1 MASVTLGSKAVGD
14 IVKIKIN
21 GSLKNFIVVHQGNP
35 SENYYSVNA
44 DGTWLL
50 MQGVSESVAW
60 DADSNTGE
68 YAVSD
73 VNAYCEGTFFN
84 SIDANIRSRIKQIRI
99 EVQSTSKLSQ
109 TKGEYHQVFIL
120 SAAELNAGP
129 MRNGAG
135 GDSTWLGTDLAYFS
149 ASTSTALDNKRKV
162 SPECEYWTRGV
173 SICKSSGSYRRIC
186 YTSVSGGVVGLVS
199 NSIDAAQPSVKK
211 WVRPAF
217 VLPDSLLVDDSGA
230 VSANTAPTTP
240 SALTVPATIH
250 GGSTVTLE
258 WTASS
263 DAENNLEGYT
273 VERSL
278 DGGSTWAQI
287 YQGSARTAT
296 NTVAFGTETVMYRV
310 RAYDAEGLHSGWKTS
325 GQVAVINN
333 TAPTPPDG
341 ITVPEAVNGGRPLTI
356 SWGAS
361 ADGENNLSGY
371 NLERQVDGGEWEAVY
386 TGPELSFT
394 DQVTKGW
401 QTVAYRVRAYDT
413 ENAYSGY
420 TAGEARAVNNNT
432 PPEITCEY
440 PANTSLGVKTEGF
453 SVPYSVADE
462 EGDPVSVTEAVD
474 GVTLRTFAAQL
485 GEAYSFELDGADFMK
500 VLNGSHTLSITAQDG
515 ASGTTHSLTFTKRV
529 TKAAVTLAQPMEAD
543 GPISVCV
550 LSVSGSIP
558 ADAAYTVEVSN
569 NAKDEAPAWED
580 CTEEIRTGANHIFT
594 NDAAANGPAFS
605 FRLSV
610 ERGESGQGGYIS
622 SVQGGFQ

>member
-1 MASVTLGSKAVGD
+1 MATLGSKAVGS
-14 IVKIKIN
+14 IVKLKEDGTLVDFYVAKHDYENGLN
-21 GSLKNFIVVHQGNP
+21 GSGRTLLVRKDCYDTRIMAPRGGAKEYSASSLDSFLNGTYKAKLPTDIQAEIGTTEF
-35 SENYYSVNA
+35 YYTANSTRKV
-44 DGTWLL
+44 
-50 MQGVSESVAW
+50 ESL
-60 DADSNTGE
+60 N
-68 YAVSD
+68 
-73 VNAYCEGTFFN
+73 
-84 SIDANIRSRIKQIRI
+84 RP
-99 EVQSTSKLSQ
+99 
-109 TKGEYHQVFIL
+109 VFQL
-120 SAAELNAGP
+120 SAAELG
-129 MRNGAG
+129 
-135 GDSTWLGTDLAYFS
+135 LGYSSQMNTEGSALPI
-149 ASTSTALDNKRKV
+149 ASTLKIARHNGSACDQ
-162 SPECEYWTRGV
+162 WTRTWNNEYTNLAWSISAAGV
-173 SICKSSGSYRRIC
+173 LNGTKNDPTKGSMID
-186 YTSVSGGVVGLVS
+186 
-199 NSIDAAQPSVKK
+199 NSFGS
-211 WVRPAF
+211 RPAF
-217 VLPDSLLVDDSGA
+217 TLPATLSVTDSGE
-230 VSANTAPTTP
+230 VVANTAPSTP

-258 WTASS
+258 WTASA
-263 DAENNLEGYT
+263 DAEGNLEGYA

-278 DGGSTWAQI
+278 DGGSTWTQI

-296 NTVAFGTETVMYRV
+296 NTVAFGTESVMYRV
-310 RAYDAEGLHSGWKTS
+310 RAYDAEGLYSGWKTS
-325 GQVAVINN
+325 GQVTVINN

-361 ADGENNLSGY
+361 ADGENNLAGY
-371 NLERQVDGGEWEAVY
+371 CLERQADGGEWEAVY
-386 TGPELSFT
+386 TGPEMSFT

>member
-1 MASVTLGSKAVGD
+1 MASVKLGSKAVGS
-14 IVKIKIN
+14 IVKLKVN
-21 GSLKNFIVVHQGNP
+21 GALRNFIVAHQGRP
-35 SENYYSVNA
+35 SSLYDTSC

-50 MQGVSESVAW
+50 METCYEKKQWNS
-60 DADSNTGE
+60 SNSND
-68 YAVSD
+68 YATSTIHSHL
-73 VNAYCEGTFFN
+73 NSTFLNLF
-84 SIDANIRSRIKQIRI
+84 DANIRSRIKQAKIPYRPNSGTGQI
-99 EVQSTSKLSQ
+99 VNSGANGLSV
-109 TKGEYHQVFIL
+109 KIFLL
-120 SAAELNAGP
+120 SALEVGFTQSGTSAYIVND
-129 MRNGAG
+129 GAR
-135 GDSTWLGTDLAYFS
+135 LAYFGNNSVASNRIATYDGS
-149 ASTSTALDNKRKV
+149 ASYWWLRSPNIV
-162 SPECEYWTRGV
+162 SANSCSHITPKGAYAGGGA
-173 SICKSSGSYRRIC
+173 SSNTFG
-186 YTSVSGGVVGLVS
+186 
-199 NSIDAAQPSVKK
+199 
-211 WVRPAF
+211 VRPALI
-217 VLPDSLLVDDSGA
+217 LPPDLMVADDGT
-230 VSANTAPTTP
+230 VTANTAPSTP

-250 GGSTVTLE
+250 GGSTITLS
-258 WTASS
+258 WTAST
-263 DAENNLEGYT
+263 DAESNLEGYA

-296 NTVAFGTETVMYRV
+296 NTVAFGTESVMYRV
-310 RAYDAEGLHSGWKTS
+310 RAYDAEGLYSGWKTS

-361 ADGENNLSGY
+361 ADGENNLAGY
-371 NLERQVDGGEWEAVY
+371 CLERQADGGEWEAVY

>member
-1 MASVTLGSKAVGD
+1 MALVKLGSKAVGS
-14 IVKIKIN
+14 IVKLRENGTLVEFYVAKHNYESGLN
-21 GSLKNFIVVHQGNP
+21 GSGRTLLVRKNGCGQRKWHG
-35 SENYYSVNA
+35 
-44 DGTWLL
+44 
-50 MQGVSESVAW
+50 
-60 DADSNTGE
+60 SN
-68 YAVSD
+68 
-73 VNAYCEGTFFN
+73 VNAYDSSDIDTWLNGTYKN
-84 SIDANIRSRIKQIRI
+84 LLDANIRTEMGFTKIYYTPGNGNKKVGTLQRSVFLLSCTELGFSVTTGRNAEGTALPIA
-99 EVQSTSKLSQ
+99 STLKSAGSQ
-109 TKGEYHQVFIL
+109 WTRSPFTGTTTTVWDLF
-120 SAAELNAGP
+120 SN
-129 MRNGAG
+129 G
-135 GDSTWLGTDLAYFS
+135 GD
-149 ASTSTALDNKRKV
+149 
-162 SPECEYWTRGV
+162 
-173 SICKSSGSYRRIC
+173 GSHAC
-186 YTSVSGGVVGLVS
+186 TNL
-199 NSIDAAQPSVKK
+199 NNP
-211 WVRPAF
+211 RPAF
-217 VLPDSLLVDDSGA
+217 TLPATLMVSDSGE
-230 VSANTAPTTP
+230 VTTNTAPSAP
-240 SALTVPATIH
+240 STFTVPATIH

-258 WTASS
+258 WTASA
-263 DAENNLEGYT
+263 DAEGNLEGYA

-296 NTVAFGTETVMYRV
+296 NTVAFGTEGVMYRV
-310 RAYDAEGLHSGWKTS
+310 RAYDAEGLTSGWKTS
-325 GQVAVINN
+325 GQVTVINN

-361 ADGENNLSGY
+361 ADGENNLAGY
-371 NLERQVDGGEWEAVY
+371 CLERQADGGEWEAVY
-386 TGPELSFT
+386 TGPEMSFT

-610 ERGESGQGGYIS
+610 ERGGSGQGGYIS

>member
-1 MASVTLGSKAVGD
+1 MATLGSKAVGS
-14 IVKIKIN
+14 IVKLKEDGTLVDFYVAKHDYESGLN
-21 GSLKNFIVVHQGNP
+21 GSGR
-35 SENYYSVNA
+35 
-44 DGTWLL
+44 TLL
-50 MQGVSESVAW
+50 VRKDCYDKRAW
-60 DADSNTGE
+60 DSSNSNV
-68 YAVSD
+68 Y
-73 VNAYCEGTFFN
+73 
-84 SIDANIRSRIKQIRI
+84 
-99 EVQSTSKLSQ
+99 
-109 TKGEYHQVFIL
+109 
-120 SAAELNAGP
+120 
-129 MRNGAG
+129 
-135 GDSTWLGTDLAYFS
+135 S
-149 ASTSTALDNKRKV
+149 ASTLSVWFNSTYKKLLEPGVRVAMGTTKFPYTPGNNNSTVGSLSRSVFALSAGELGLAGISTYLNIEGSTLPIAKTLMPAYLDGNSCSFWLR
-162 SPECEYWTRGV
+162 SPLTSGPHGAWYVEGTRQRYGPCEDIRGARP
-173 SICKSSGSYRRIC
+173 CF
-186 YTSVSGGVVGLVS
+186 TL
-199 NSIDAAQPSVKK
+199 
-211 WVRPAF
+211 PAF
-217 VLPDSLLVDDSGA
+217 VQVNDDGS
-230 VSANTAPTTP
+230 VNTNTAPTTP
-240 SALTVPATIH
+240 ATLTVPASIH
-250 GGSTVTLE
+250 GGSTITLE
-258 WTASS
+258 WTASA
-263 DAENNLEGYT
+263 DAEGNLEGYA

-296 NTVAFGTETVMYRV
+296 NTVAFGTESVMYRV

-361 ADGENNLSGY
+361 ADGENNLAGY
-371 NLERQVDGGEWEAVY
+371 CLERQADGGEWEAVY

-610 ERGESGQGGYIS
+610 ERGGSGQGGYIS

>member
-1 MASVTLGSKAVGD
+1 MASVTLGSKAVGS
-14 IVKIKIN
+14 IVKLRENGTLVEFYVAKHNYESGLN
-21 GSLKNFIVVHQGNP
+21 GSGRTLLVRKDCYGLRQWSLAGIYEYTASILGNFNNGTYKNKLPTDIQLAMGTTKFYCTQRATARVITMSASVFQLSATELGCSSHSVVRNTEGSTLPIASTLKIAYYNGSACDQWTRTPNKKYNNFAWAIASSGALKND
-35 SENYYSVNA
+35 NYY
-44 DGTWLL
+44 DHG
-50 MQGVSESVAW
+50 
-60 DADSNTGE
+60 
-68 YAVSD
+68 
-73 VNAYCEGTFFN
+73 
-84 SIDANIRSRIKQIRI
+84 
-99 EVQSTSKLSQ
+99 
-109 TKGEYHQVFIL
+109 
-120 SAAELNAGP
+120 
-129 MRNGAG
+129 
-135 GDSTWLGTDLAYFS
+135 GTDVV
-149 ASTSTALDNKRKV
+149 TGGNGTTTTA
-162 SPECEYWTRGV
+162 
-173 SICKSSGSYRRIC
+173 GS
-186 YTSVSGGVVGLVS
+186 
-199 NSIDAAQPSVKK
+199 
-211 WVRPAF
+211 RPAF
-217 VLPDSLLVDDSGA
+217 TLPATLMVSDSGE
-230 VSANTAPTTP
+230 VTTNTAPSAPP
-240 SALTVPATIH
+240 SFTVPATIH
-250 GGSTVTLE
+250 GGSAVTLE

-310 RAYDAEGLHSGWKTS
+310 RAYDAEGLYSGWKTS

-361 ADGENNLSGY
+361 ADGENNLAGY
-371 NLERQVDGGEWEAVY
+371 CLERQADGGEWEAVY
-386 TGPELSFT
+386 TGPEMSFT

-462 EGDPVSVTEAVD
+462 EGDPVTVTEAVD
-474 GVTLRTFAAQL
+474 GVTMRTFAVQL
-485 GEAYSFELDGADFMK
+485 GAACSFELDGEAFMR
-500 VLNGSHTLSITAQDG
+500 VLNGAHTLSIAAHDGVSTA
-515 ASGTTHSLTFTKRV
+515 TYSLAFAKKV
-529 TKAAVTLAQPMEAD
+529 TKATVTLAQPMEAD

-569 NAKDEAPAWED
+569 NAKDDAPAWED
-580 CTEEIRTGANHIFT
+580 CTEEVKTGANHIFT

-610 ERGESGQGGYIS
+610 ERGESGQGGYIN

>member
-1 MASVTLGSKAVGD
+1 MATLGSKAVD
-14 IVKIKIN
+14 SIVKIRENGTLVEFRVVKHNYESGLN
-21 GSLKNFIVVHQGNP
+21 GSGRTLVARKGFAGTHIWHSASSGSSGTTDYSKSDLDAWLNDTYKNRFDENIQSAMGTTKFNYAPGMGDRTLKTL
-35 SENYYSVNA
+35 A
-44 DGTWLL
+44 R
-50 MQGVSESVAW
+50 A
-60 DADSNTGE
+60 
-68 YAVSD
+68 
-73 VNAYCEGTFFN
+73 
-84 SIDANIRSRIKQIRI
+84 
-99 EVQSTSKLSQ
+99 
-109 TKGEYHQVFIL
+109 VFIL
-120 SAAELNAGP
+120 SVVELGQN
-129 MRNGAG
+129 
-135 GDSTWLGTDLAYFS
+135 SGTVGVADGTVLS
-149 ASTSTALDNKRKV
+149 IASTLKSGRQ
-162 SPECEYWTRGV
+162 WTRTGATA
-173 SICKSSGSYRRIC
+173 SSTYRNAWYVRDDGTFAIA
-186 YTSVSGGVVGLVS
+186 LVTG
-199 NSIDAAQPSVKK
+199 NYN
-211 WVRPAF
+211 VRPAF
-217 VLPDSLLVDDSGA
+217 TLPSKLTVTDDGE
-230 VSANTAPTTP
+230 VTTNTAPTTP
-240 SALTVPATIH
+240 SSITVPASIH
-250 GGSTVTLE
+250 GGSTITLS
-258 WTASS
+258 WTAST
-263 DAENNLEGYT
+263 DAESNLEGYT

-278 DGGSTWAQI
+278 DGGSTWTQI

-296 NTVAFGTETVMYRV
+296 NTVAFGTESVMYRV
-310 RAYDAEGLHSGWKTS
+310 RAYDAEELYSGWKTS
-325 GQVAVINN
+325 GQVTVINN
-333 TAPTPPDG
+333 TAPTAPDG
-341 ITVPEAVNGGRPLTI
+341 ITVPEQVNGGQPLAI
-356 SWGAS
+356 SWGPS
-361 ADGENNLSGY
+361 TDGENNLSGY
-371 NLERQVDGGEWEAVY
+371 CLERQVDGGEWEAVY

-580 CTEEIRTGANHIFT
+580 CTEEVRTGANHIFT